1 MLVGYSCPIQAV
13 GHALQNSQW
22 FIPPLASPLSRRNE
36 RCSSRTACTTP
47 SSYIP
52 AALPGLE
59 KSAHTLGTRTED
71 ARVSVA
77 PDRRE
82 IQSACHTPGIR
93 SYVLG
98 DVYQRRVTKMKG
110 NKLGHTESNGVGTLS
125 ETLLAIV
132 VPAWT
137 CSVAGHRK
145 GDNSSEPVLKRIL
158 QPSSSPLGRR
168 RHQPRPLSRFD
179 GLPFPL
185 LGQLRTQNG
194 RACSCVQEWRVE
206 NREREG

>member
-13 GHALQNSQW
+13 GHALQISQW

-36 RCSSRTACTTP
+36 RCSSRAVCTTP

-82 IQSACHTPGIR
+82 TQSACHTPGIR

-110 NKLGHTESNGVGTLS
+110 NKLGHREQWRGN
-125 ETLLAIV
+125 IV
-132 VPAWT
+132 RDAS
-137 CSVAGHRK
+137 CHCR
-145 GDNSSEPVLKRIL
+145 
-158 QPSSSPLGRR
+158 PSLDLFGGRPS
-168 RHQPRPLSRFD
+168 Q
-179 GLPFPL
+179 
-185 LGQLRTQNG
+185 G
-194 RACSCVQEWRVE
+194 RQQQ
-206 NREREG
+206 